1 MAVEKKSP
9 GIEITNLDKNDL
21 FTKSSNRRDKNARRK
36 GSVAKNPLDNYASQI
51 PVDKIVIRKPM
62 PEKNKSPPPLK
73 LSDSLAPNPQQFLV
87 EK

>member
-36 GSVAKNPLDNYASQI
+36 GSVAKNPLDNYAS
-51 PVDKIVIRKPM
+51 
-62 PEKNKSPPPLK
+62 
-73 LSDSLAPNPQQFLV
+73 
-87 EK
+87 